1 MRVTQ
6 FFLEIS
12 WISTCVSLFH
22 PVFCKSLLLNRRN
35 PSMTMSKKKILAPP
49 MKIIQDSQKGLKV
62 TDGWWCG
69 RFHLPQKKQMVLSEI
84 QGLSIFVNDQ
94 ESELDVWNDQNRR
107 TWNSLSWL
115 SRIHDTFFSETC
127 WFVHSSESW
136 ILGFRLKVGSSNAFG
151 MEVRSK
157 MVADLWRISCAS
169 KIFWSNWNLKLTKST
184 SDHLFYLKPFFFF
197 VLNQRWCE
205 QWKNGQLGCFG
216 LYRGGTFWL
225 YLGCSWQMENCI
237 KQGVW
242 VI

>member
-1 MRVTQ
+1 
-6 FFLEIS
+6 
-12 WISTCVSLFH
+12 
-22 PVFCKSLLLNRRN
+22 
-35 PSMTMSKKKILAPP
+35 

-69 RFHLPQKKQMVLSEI
+69 RFHLPQKTQMVLSEI

-94 ESELDVWNDQNRR
+94 EAELDDWNDKNRR

-157 MVADLWRISCAS
+157 MVADYSKLWCAS
-169 KIFWSNWNLKLTKST
+169 KIFWSNQKLEIDKIQLWP
-184 SDHLFYLKPFFFF
+184 HFFFGSLFLF

-205 QWKNGQLGCFG
+205 PWKNGQLGCFG

-225 YLGCSWQMENCI
+225 DLGCSWQMENCI